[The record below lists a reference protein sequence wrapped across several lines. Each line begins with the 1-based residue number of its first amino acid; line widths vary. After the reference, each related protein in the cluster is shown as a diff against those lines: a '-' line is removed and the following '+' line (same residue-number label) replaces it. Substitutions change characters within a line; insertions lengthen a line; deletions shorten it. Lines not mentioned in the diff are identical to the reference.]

1 MQQPDRARDLA
12 AAIVASWLTVGWDA
26 VVGTLA
32 IVTAV
37 ATGSVA
43 LAAFGLDAAIDGA
56 ASVLLIRRF
65 RAERRHAHLGPVHE
79 RQALVVVGTA
89 LLTFGVVIAAV
100 SIHELF
106 THGTSR
112 VSGFALVQAAVSA
125 VALPPLAYR
134 KHRLASRLDSRAL
147 RGDSI
152 LTAAGAVLAL
162 LAFVGLVLK
171 RALGWWWA
179 DPAAALL
186 ITTFLVYEGRRAV
199 SGWFRTRGEHLVTEP
214 RPSRNPHIGIV
225 GEPTE
230 RR

>member
-1 MQQPDRARDLA
+1 MQENGRAHDLD
-12 AAIVASWLTVGWDA
+12 AAIVASWLTVAWDV

-32 IVTAV
+32 IATAV
-37 ATGSVA
+37 ATNSVA

-89 LLTFGVVIAAV
+89 LLTFGVLIAAV
-100 SIHELF
+100 SIHELLS
-106 THGTSR
+106 HGNSR
-112 VSGFALVQAAVSA
+112 VSGFALTQAAVSA

-134 KHRLASRLDSRAL
+134 KHQLAARLDSRAL

-152 LTAAGAVLAL
+152 LTAAGAVLAF
-162 LAFVGLVLK
+162 LAFVGLILK
-171 RALGWWWA
+171 RAFGWWWA

-186 ITTFLVYEGRRAV
+186 ITTFLVWEGRRAV
-199 SGWFRTRGEHLVTEP
+199 SGWFRTRGD
-214 RPSRNPHIGIV
+214 I
-225 GEPTE
+225 
-230 RR
+230 